1 MRWPGG
7 RIFFEA
13 MPFLFAHPAAA
24 WLLPALMLPILF
36 HLFFRLRRQV
46 REFPSL
52 MFFLR
57 IDPRLS
63 AKRKIHEWLIL
74 LLRCL
79 FIALLILALARPLL
93 GLKGPGGSVARLVLI
108 DNSGSMAAPTGA
120 GVSKLILAGRATDK
134 LIAASRPGDAVA
146 VQLMIPD
153 PTATL
158 PRGFDASPAAWR
170 DAVDKLTPSDG
181 AASVSKAILLA
192 LATLDTAKAP
202 QHELHILTD
211 LQRDNWSRG
220 DLEAQSPNCRII
232 LHRLSTAPVTGGSVS
247 LEPLEVPAR
256 AIPAGRV
263 TPVRV
268 ALRNHGPVAAQVR
281 LNATDDSGR
290 NFSREVEVAPGAS
303 IPEALTFSFG
313 NPGFHWA
320 QIWIEGNVAPTGNHA
335 DLGFWC
341 TGVQQVL
348 FVGDRNDF
356 AALPYAISPGGTP
369 DLSGID
375 TVFVSPEQVTADLA
389 TKPPLAVAVTWDHW
403 PQDSG
408 ISQALEEY
416 VRQGG
421 TLFLV
426 PAPEAGEAV
435 SRPAAAWLDAA
446 LGARQ
451 TVAATDTEPVMLL
464 RDGDAIWHDLRDAEG
479 RPKLGSVRA
488 FQYRPVKTGADW
500 QVLAASAKGATLL
513 ARRNLEH
520 GRIFASGLALTPKW
534 SSLPLK
540 AGFVVL
546 VQNAIFG
553 DQAEHIPVQ
562 LMKAAEEFHFDFPGE
577 DADLKSLAGSAL
589 AWQGQAR
596 DFAGFPR
603 AGVYAIRQRDHVNWV
618 ATSANADEA
627 APDFLPMGQV
637 PLLRNMPHEVAVLA
651 DPEDI
656 TQTELSAASGTP
668 LYRWLML
675 AALVLLLAE
684 TWLANERSSDL
695 GKKLFSSLLPSA
707 LARKSMSAK
716 SKALTRV

>member
-1 MRWPGG
+1 
-7 RIFFEA
+7 

-24 WLLPALMLPILF
+24 WLLPAVTLPILF

-46 REFPSL
+46 LEFPSL

-93 GLKGPGGSVARLVLI
+93 GWKGPGGKVARLVLI

-120 GVSKLILAGRATDK
+120 GVSKLVLAGRATDQ
-134 LIAASRPGDAVA
+134 LITASQPGDVVA

-158 PRGFDASPAAWR
+158 SSGFDASPAALR

-181 AASVSKAILLA
+181 AASVPKAIRLA
-192 LATLDTAKAP
+192 LATLDTARAP
-202 QHELHILTD
+202 QRELHILTD

-220 DLEAQSPNCRII
+220 DLEAQSPNCRIVV
-232 LHRLSTAPVTGGSVS
+232 HRLSSAPVTSGSVS
-247 LEPLEVPAR
+247 LEPLEAPAR
-256 AIPAGRV
+256 AIPAGRI

-268 ALRNHGPVAAQVR
+268 ALQNNGPAAAQVR
-281 LNATDDSGR
+281 LNATDDSGK
-290 NFSREVEVAPGAS
+290 NISRVMEVAPGAK
-303 IPEALTFSFG
+303 IPAALTFSFA

-320 QIWIEGNVAPTGNHA
+320 QIWLEGDAAPTGNRA
-335 DLGFWC
+335 DFGFWC
-341 TGVQQVL
+341 TDVQKAL

-356 AALPYAISPGGTP
+356 AALPDAVSPGGTP

-375 TVFVSPEQVTADLA
+375 AVFVSPGQMKDALA
-389 TKPPLAVAVTWDHW
+389 AKPPLAVAMTWEQW

-408 ISQALEEY
+408 ISQALEDY

-426 PAPEAGEAV
+426 PAPDADVAIL
-435 SRPAAAWLDAA
+435 RPAAAWLEAN
-446 LGARQ
+446 LGALQ

-479 RPKLGSVRA
+479 RPKLGVLRA

-500 QVLAASAKGATLL
+500 QALAAAAKGATLL
-513 ARRNLEH
+513 ARRNLGN
-520 GRIFASGLALTPKW
+520 GRIFASGLAFAPKW

-546 VQNAIFG
+546 VQNAVFG
-553 DQAEHIPVQ
+553 DQAEHIPVW
-562 LMKAAEEFHFDFPGE
+562 LMKAAEEFQFDFPGE
-577 DADLKSLAGSAL
+577 EADLKSLAGSAL
-589 AWQGQAR
+589 AWHGR
-596 DFAGFPR
+596 PGDFAGFPR
-603 AGVYAIRQRDHVNWV
+603 AGVYEIRQRDHVDWV
-618 ATSANADEA
+618 ATSANAEEA
-627 APDFLPMGQV
+627 APDFLPVGPV
-637 PLLRNMPHEVAVLA
+637 PLLRNLPHETEALA
-651 DPEDI
+651 GPGDI
-656 TQTELSAASGTP
+656 TRAELSQASGTS

-675 AALVLLLAE
+675 AALLLLLAE

-695 GKKLFSSLLPSA
+695 GRKLFRSLLPSA
-707 LARKSMSAK
+707 LARKSTPAQ
-716 SKALTRV
+716 AEAPTRV